1 MSYLSLELR
10 FSHLMHCAITSPI
23 LFKEC
28 ESKHKAMQTLSGF
41 RTSVCHL
48 LGIPERQALL
58 PLKDRQLADLLYR
71 DNLILKHSASNHI
84 KKALSDQL
92 NTKQTA
98 TARDK
103 EDAHAITLA
112 IIDFLVEAS

>member
-10 FSHLMHCAITSPI
+10 FTHLMHCAITSPV

-84 KKALSDQL
+84 KKALSEL

-98 TARDK
+98 K
-103 EDAHAITLA
+103 EDAHAITRA
-112 IIDFLVEAS
+112 IIDFLIEASSR